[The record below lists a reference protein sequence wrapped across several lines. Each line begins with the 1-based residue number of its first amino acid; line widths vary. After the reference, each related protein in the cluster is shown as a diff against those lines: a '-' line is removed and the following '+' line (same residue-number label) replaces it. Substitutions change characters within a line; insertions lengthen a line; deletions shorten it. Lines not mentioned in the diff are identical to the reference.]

1 MPDHVNRE
9 RYETKPATDSR
20 SEADGLESCSHSF
33 SIKVEYYRSLEYYL
47 EWERP
52 MNPRRSSRLPKAAK
66 KSPQRSPSRNEE
78 VIQRKLRSKRQRTG
92 QRKTEAGDG
101 VINTDEGSNRDIID
115 IINYTHDVKCV
126 AEEDEGKLV
135 EIADNG
141 VDESDEDC
149 ASVTSS
155 VASGPSVLYHTTSK
169 KRRRPRDLCSACQK
183 LYQRAKKMKAQIK
196 NKLLDNDP
204 KSLTCDQWV
213 LIKKWRPRRLP
224 NATGKRLIHVKLVQK
239 RLALKKGVK
248 RSEQQVIEGESS
260 ACSRPHTF
268 LQRNLRRC
276 IKVPVKKERKNKRR
290 KRTSDDSQGSRVAK
304 QQRLHSNSHH
314 QRIDNSCTDSGRLQ
328 PTSGHGSS
336 PGFESCSDQE
346 TNNQADTDQ
355 TVELIPCTVTLETN
369 EHRELLARQ
378 QKAKKTSGFRDLLAQ
393 LRGNSSMIVRE
404 TR

>member
-1 MPDHVNRE
+1 
-9 RYETKPATDSR
+9 
-20 SEADGLESCSHSF
+20 
-33 SIKVEYYRSLEYYL
+33 
-47 EWERP
+47 

-66 KSPQRSPSRNEE
+66 KSPQRSPSPNEE
-78 VIQRKLRSKRQRTG
+78 GIQRKLRSKKQRTG

-126 AEEDEGKLV
+126 AEEDEGKFV
-135 EIADNG
+135 EIADKG

-224 NATGKRLIHVKLVQK
+224 NAT
-239 RLALKKGVK
+239 
-248 RSEQQVIEGESS
+248 
-260 ACSRPHTF
+260 
-268 LQRNLRRC
+268 RNLRRC

-314 QRIDNSCTDSGRLQ
+314 QRIDNSCTDGGRGQ
-328 PTSGHGSS
+328 PTSSHGSS

-355 TVELIPCTVTLETN
+355 TVELIPCTVTLETIKP
-369 EHRELLARQ
+369 RELLARQ

-404 TR
+404 TL